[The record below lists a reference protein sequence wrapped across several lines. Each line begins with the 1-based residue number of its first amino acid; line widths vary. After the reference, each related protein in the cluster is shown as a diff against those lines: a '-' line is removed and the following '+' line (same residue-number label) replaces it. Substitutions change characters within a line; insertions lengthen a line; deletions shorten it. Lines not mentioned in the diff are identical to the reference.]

1 MDAHFRRV
9 GAALFALVL
18 AIYVFTA
25 GGSLTTT
32 DAVVAFEVT
41 RQLVDRQS
49 VALPRDMLGNEAHR
63 GRDGRYYSPFG
74 ITQSVFNIP
83 FFIAGRA
90 AAGAAGLSIGRAD
103 AIEKAAVALGNTV
116 AMAACVWVCY
126 LFARRVTGSIR
137 TAGACAL
144 ATAFATPLWPY
155 SKFGFNAPLSALFVT
170 IATYCAWS
178 ATRVGVEA
186 GLPPALR
193 LRRTRRSLGGGDE
206 SNAGLTS
213 PAWIGW
219 WLGLALLTRHELPIL
234 LLPIV
239 VWLYLESS
247 DRAVF
252 LRRIGAVAIG
262 FVPAAA
268 AWCAFNVY
276 RFGHPLDAGYLR
288 DRVPQFGSSIATGL
302 YGLLLSPTA
311 SLFVYCPLAIV
322 AVAAIV
328 VLAPRDRAAAVLF
341 GGSVLV
347 LLLFYAQLGNWMGGR
362 SYGPR
367 YLVPVIP
374 LLMLSLVAVNRW
386 NLISSRWEATL
397 VLALSLAVQVPGV
410 VVDYAKF
417 SVAHARAHGAPTA
430 DDRLF
435 DWRMSPL
442 ALNTTAAVEAIPRN
456 VRWLLGRG
464 EPPPRVRAVSGNAQS
479 DFSQQFADTLD
490 FWWVYLFR
498 MGVASGTTVR
508 LLLVCMLAGIGAL
521 SLRYR
526 RLVALAK

>member
-1 MDAHFRRV
+1 MDAHSRRV
-9 GAALFALVL
+9 GATLFALVL

-90 AAGAAGLSIGRAD
+90 AARATGLSIGRAD

-116 AMAACVWVCY
+116 AMATCVWVCY

-155 SKFGFNAPLSALFVT
+155 SKFGFNAPLAVLFVT
-170 IATYCAWS
+170 IAAYCAWT
-178 ATRVGVEA
+178 ATRSG
-186 GLPPALR
+186 R
-193 LRRTRRSLGGGDE
+193 
-206 SNAGLTS
+206 GLTN

-234 LLPIV
+234 LLPFAL
-239 VWLYLESS
+239 WLYLESS
-247 DRAVF
+247 DRLVF
-252 LRRIGAVAIG
+252 LRRIVAVAIG
-262 FVPAAA
+262 FLPAAA

-276 RFGHPLDAGYLR
+276 RFGHPFDAGYLR

-322 AVAAIV
+322 AIAAIV
-328 VLAPRDRAAAVLF
+328 VLVSRDRAAAVLF
-341 GGSVLV
+341 GGSLLA

-367 YLVPVIP
+367 YLVSVIP

-386 NLISSRWEATL
+386 SLISSRWEATL
-397 VLALSLAVQVPGV
+397 VLVLSLAVQIPGV
-410 VVDYAKF
+410 VVDYAKV
-417 SVAHARAHGAPTA
+417 SVAHARAHGAATP

-435 DWRMSPL
+435 DWRVSPL
-442 ALNTTAAVEAIPRN
+442 VLNTAAAVEAIPRN
-456 VRWLLGRG
+456 LRWLLGRG

-498 MGVASGTTVR
+498 MGVASATTVR
-508 LLLVCMLAGIGAL
+508 LLLVCMLAGLGAL

-526 RLVALAK
+526 RLVAMAK